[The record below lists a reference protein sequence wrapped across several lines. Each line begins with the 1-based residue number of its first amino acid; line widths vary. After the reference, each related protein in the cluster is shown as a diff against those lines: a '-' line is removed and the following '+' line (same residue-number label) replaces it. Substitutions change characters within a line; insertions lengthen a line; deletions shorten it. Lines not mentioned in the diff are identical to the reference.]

1 MSKSGTTT
9 TLAASAFLLS
19 SVFLSATAQA
29 ETRWIMAS
37 GYPEDSFFTRNI
49 RMFID
54 DVKEATGGELV
65 IDLRSNDSLIKHD
78 AIKRAVQVGQVQAG
92 EIRLSVYGNENIVYG
107 LDSIPNLVTTY
118 DEAWKLMEAQD
129 PYFQELFQ
137 KDGMRIVTYVCWPGQ
152 GFYTAEPVNSLADL
166 EGQSLRIY
174 SAQTQEMGEKLGM
187 DATILPF
194 AEVPQA
200 FSTGLIEALWTSAQ
214 TGTDVQAWDY
224 VDYFTYTGSLHTKN
238 AVILNGAAFDALSP
252 EHQQAVLDA
261 AAEATERGWAM
272 SKEAGEEKEKVLA
285 DHGMTIAQ
293 APDDVMQKM
302 REIGKE
308 MVAQWRAEA
317 DTEQVAVLEAYEAAI
332 GR

>member
-166 EGQSLRIY
+166 KGQSLRIY
-174 SAQTQEMGEKLGM
+174 SPQTQQMGEMLDM
-187 DATILPF
+187 NATILPF

>member
-174 SAQTQEMGEKLGM
+174 SPQTQEMGEKLGM